1 MSSSLIHSPMSHS
14 PIKSCPRFA
23 VVGHPNKGKSSIVAT
38 MVHNSDIAISELSG
52 TTVSTES
59 YSYNLGGESLYS
71 LFDTP
76 GFQRPRQLL
85 EWLQNQ
91 NTDASERLLAVEKF
105 LDKYNKVAE
114 GDRFCDEVEL
124 LKPIVRDGA
133 GIIYVVDGSV
143 PYSQE
148 YEAEMSVLQWTGQP
162 RMALINP
169 IGGEQYVEQWR
180 QALGQY
186 FSLVKVFNPVTDGID
201 KQLAILRA
209 FVELNDNWRE
219 QLLTAANTIEEH
231 SRATRERAALVIS
244 ESIAAILAEK
254 VTKAVPDSSLQKAME
269 IQLKKAYRKRLQ
281 HLEQQLRNAILALYQ
296 HYRLDIQEAELTL
309 DYPDLFDQDYW
320 YLFGM
325 TRKKLV
331 ALASSSGAAAG
342 ALVDAGVGGSSLMA
356 GALIGGI
363 GAGVASLYF
372 SHKPDQLSIKGLPL
386 AGKQLIAGPVKN
398 LSFAFVLLGRAV
410 RYQQAIAARAHG
422 DRRPLAV
429 EEGQGD
435 DWLQG
440 LAHSQQ
446 VKLTGLLKNGYKGL
460 GDKQRQKL
468 QGLIGEILL

>member
-1 MSSSLIHSPMSHS
+1 MNN
-14 PIKSCPRFA
+14 CPRFA

-38 MVHNSDIAISELSG
+38 MVHSSDIAISELSG

-59 YSYNLGGESLYS
+59 YSYTLDGEPLYT

-91 NTDASERLLAVEKF
+91 NTDASNRLLAVENF
-105 LDKYNKVAE
+105 LNEHNQVKE

-124 LKPIVRDGA
+124 LKPIIHDGA

-143 PYSQE
+143 PYSPE

-169 IGGEQYVEQWR
+169 IGGEQFVEQWR

-186 FSLVKVFNPVTDGID
+186 FSLVKVFNPVSDGAD

-209 FVELNDNWRE
+209 FAELNDNWRQ
-219 QLLTAANTIEEH
+219 QLLDAVSAIEVRNRKTKEQAAELIAE
-231 SRATRERAALVIS
+231 AL
-244 ESIAAILAEK
+244 AHMLAEK
-254 VTKAVPDSSLQKAME
+254 VSKPLPADGLQKATE
-269 IQLKKAYRKRLQ
+269 TWVSKEYKSRLQ
-281 HLEQQLRNAILALYQ
+281 RKERQLRESILALYQ
-296 HYRLDIQEAELTL
+296 HYGLDIQEADLQL
-309 DYPDLFDQDYW
+309 DYPDLFDRDYW

-325 TRKKLV
+325 SRKKLV
-331 ALASSSGAAAG
+331 ALASASGAAAG

-356 GALIGGI
+356 GAMIGGL
-363 GAGVASLYF
+363 GAGITSLYF

-386 AGKQLIAGPVKN
+386 AGKQLTAGPVKN

-410 RYQQAIAARAHG
+410 RYQRAVAARAHG
-422 DRRPLAV
+422 DRRPLLLA
-429 EEGQGD
+429 EEKRD
-435 DWLQG
+435 SWLEA
-440 LAHSQQ
+440 LDHSQQ
-446 VKLTGLLKNGYKGL
+446 VKLTGLLKNGHKGL
-460 GDKQRQKL
+460 GEKHRQFL
-468 QGLIGEILL
+468 QGLISRILL